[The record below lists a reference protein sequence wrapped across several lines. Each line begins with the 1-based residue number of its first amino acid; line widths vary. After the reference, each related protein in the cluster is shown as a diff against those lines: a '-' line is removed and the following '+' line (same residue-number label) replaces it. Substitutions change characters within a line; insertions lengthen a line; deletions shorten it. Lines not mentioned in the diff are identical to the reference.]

1 MRLRARERV
10 KHVAFDVE
18 SRNDTFF
25 DCGRRRRADS
35 DDALDLDAF
44 DLSES
49 ESEGREGL
57 KSTSEVGAT
66 KEAVEVEARDED
78 EGRAR
83 EDANADAKDVN
94 ADATNVK
101 AIEAPTEPKEAP
113 LVFKVPASRVPWA
126 VEGGSITVV
135 APTPR
140 PAPAPAPR
148 PTLQTLDDEET
159 EAVTAEQV
167 KEVMRFSVMDDFD
180 DDVFNVADEDAVEAT
195 DAAVEAE
202 MARMDDEGVERE
214 QLARCSARIDELRAE
229 MDEAVMASTELL
241 LKTIT
246 STNDY
251 FLLFNPK
258 LMMELRSIKEKAR
271 AWLDEAPGKRT

>member
-1 MRLRARERV
+1 M
-10 KHVAFDVE
+10 
-18 SRNDTFF
+18 
-25 DCGRRRRADS
+25 
-35 DDALDLDAF
+35 
-44 DLSES
+44 
-49 ESEGREGL
+49 
-57 KSTSEVGAT
+57 KSTPEVGAT
-66 KEAVEVEARDED
+66 KEAVEVAARDED

-94 ADATNVK
+94 ADAANVK
-101 AIEAPTEPKEAP
+101 AIEAPTAPKESP
-113 LVFKVPASRVPWA
+113 LVFKVPASRVPRA

-140 PAPAPAPR
+140 PTPAPAP
-148 PTLQTLDDEET
+148 TTTSLDDEET

-180 DDVFNVADEDAVEAT
+180 DDDFNVADEDAVEAT

-214 QLARCSARIDELRAE
+214 QLARCSARVDELRAE

>member
-18 SRNDTFF
+18 SRTDTFF

-113 LVFKVPASRVPWA
+113 LVFKVPASRVPRA

>member
-1 MRLRARERV
+1 M
-10 KHVAFDVE
+10 
-18 SRNDTFF
+18 
-25 DCGRRRRADS
+25 
-35 DDALDLDAF
+35 
-44 DLSES
+44 
-49 ESEGREGL
+49 

-66 KEAVEVEARDED
+66 KEAVEVAARDED

-101 AIEAPTEPKEAP
+101 AIEAPTAPKESP
-113 LVFKVPASRVPWA
+113 LVFKVPASRVPRA

-140 PAPAPAPR
+140 PTPAPAP
-148 PTLQTLDDEET
+148 TTTSLDDEET

-180 DDVFNVADEDAVEAT
+180 DDDFNVADEDAVEAT

-214 QLARCSARIDELRAE
+214 QLARCSARVDELRAE